1 MMKSRL
7 RALRAAKAVGFFG
20 EMLQRGYKRNKAARA
35 TARRFGISP
44 ATLWRYRVRVRGTP
58 ERLWLYL
65 LWPRWVALARAW
77 ISPAAWAMVKADYLG
92 PERLSAAD
100 CIKRLRQAAIAC
112 GWKLP
117 GTRALQRLINR
128 ELNPQLTRA
137 RR

>member
-1 MMKSRL
+1 
-7 RALRAAKAVGFFG
+7 
-20 EMLQRGYKRNKAARA
+20 MLERGYKPKRAARL
-35 TARRFGISP
+35 TMRHSRISR
-44 ATLWRYRVRVRGTP
+44 ATLQNYIARVRGAP

-65 LWPRWVALARAW
+65 LWPRWIARASAEV
-77 ISPAAWAMVKADYLG
+77 SPAAWAMFKADYLG

-100 CIKRLRQAAIAC
+100 CIKRLRQTAIAC